1 MEAKQIKEMNDLNRD
16 IWGMIVKAQKTK
28 NWALLEINLKRLYS
42 LQKKYI
48 NIINLMDYEV
58 KGTTLMLQDEIRIR
72 SQFEKQWFIDLAERN
87 GNYQKMKE
95 NIDKYF
101 KDEEAL

>member
-16 IWGMIVKAQKTK
+16 IWGMIVQAQKTK

-48 NIINLMDYEV
+48 NLINLMDYEV